1 MNKRIIYI
9 VLSALMMLALTGC
22 MDSRPAPTPEPL
34 PSMTAQPTP
43 VPTPAPTPEPTP
55 EPTPAPNPEPT
66 PELTPEPTV
75 EPEPSARRRRFTRI
89 LYERSSS
96 RDRPPFS

>member
-55 EPTPAPNPEPT
+55 EPTQMSEDILKAGENG
-66 PELTPEPTV
+66 TV
-75 EPEPSARRRRFTRI
+75 QLVMGSGTVFTHA
-89 LYERSSS
+89 ESVTSC
-96 RDRPPFS
+96 PVN